1 MSCIIIKS
9 TEINKALEEETWG
22 KRKQRE
28 AMRKKK
34 TLAGDLSFLRLKN
47 VSGDVTNF
55 FPAVV
60 KAQGLR
66 SHPDSFLSSLP
77 PSFRSPHFLPSPLL
91 SIPLSAFQNFK
102 SLLFTSHIVKSS
114 AYEMNKSESYID
126 EGLAGYL
133 EKRELQ
139 P

>member
-1 MSCIIIKS
+1 MG
-9 TEINKALEEETWG
+9 EEKAKGGNEE
-22 KRKQRE
+22 
-28 AMRKKK
+28 KKK

-91 SIPLSAFQNFK
+91 SIPLSVCIPKF
-102 SLLFTSHIVKSS
+102 
-114 AYEMNKSESYID
+114 
-126 EGLAGYL
+126 
-133 EKRELQ
+133 
-139 P
+139 